1 MRRGVAMG
9 FGILY
14 MLQSFV
20 IIGGVIKLIPLTG
33 VTLPFISYGGS
44 SLLSSFLIL
53 GVLQSMI
60 RIHYMERKEESSGGK
75 GQQSSKQA
83 VKAKEQKGARD
94 DAIQDPYDF
103 DGPY

>member
-1 MRRGVAMG
+1 
-9 FGILY
+9 
-14 MLQSFV
+14 
-20 IIGGVIKLIPLTG
+20 
-33 VTLPFISYGGS
+33 
-44 SLLSSFLIL
+44 
-53 GVLQSMI
+53 
-60 RIHYMERKEESSGGK
+60 MERKEESSGGK

>member
-1 MRRGVAMG
+1 MG

-33 VTLPFISYGGS
+33 VTLPFVSYGGS

-60 RIHYMERKEESSGGK
+60 RSHYMERKEEPSGGK
-75 GQQSSKQA
+75 GQQSQKQA
-83 VKAKEQKGARD
+83 VRAKERKGERD